1 MRIIIADDHDLM
13 RRGIRDLV
21 SACADWTI
29 VAEASQGDD
38 AVRQINE
45 LQPDVAILDFSMP
58 VMNGPEVALAVA
70 ATAPATRIIVL
81 TMHDSD
87 ATLRQIVE
95 CGAHGYVLK
104 SEADVCLK
112 QALESVAAGNRYYHS
127 RAVEMMRARYLQ
139 RPTAAPTSADS
150 LTQREREIVAL
161 LAMGSSS
168 KEAAARLDI
177 STRTVET
184 HRLNIY
190 RKLRLGT
197 IADLVRYAIR
207 ENVVPSA

>member
-1 MRIIIADDHDLM
+1 MRLVIADDHDLM

-21 SACADWTI
+21 SSYADWEI
-29 VAEASQGDD
+29 VGEASQGHD
-38 AVRQINE
+38 AVLRINE
-45 LQPDVAILDFSMP
+45 LQPDVAIVDFSMP
-58 VMNGPEVALAVA
+58 GMNGSEVARAVA
-70 ATAPATRIIVL
+70 VTAPATRIIVF

-87 ATLRQIVE
+87 STLRQIVE
-95 CGAHGYVLK
+95 CGAYGYVLK
-104 SEADVCLK
+104 SEADIYLH
-112 QALESVAAGNRYYHS
+112 QALRSVVAGRRYYHPC
-127 RAVEMMRARYLQ
+127 AVEMMRVRYLQ
-139 RPTAAPTSADS
+139 RPTTTASADT

-161 LAMGSSS
+161 LAMGLSS

-207 ENVVPSA
+207 ENVVPAA